1 MTSENKT
8 KNSEQTTLKYLLKT
22 IKQLK
27 LENEKL
33 RMELL
38 KFRKVPSGKISLL
51 LLGIGAL
58 SLAESIIVESP
69 VLAFIGLSL
78 TFWGI
83 LFLFIKPVRFVRST
97 LLDSMALTPYSTV
110 DRIISDL
117 NYKGKA
123 FYIPP
128 YPKEVY
134 LPDHLKGLKDMV
146 AFISAQGSKKMP
158 PIEDLAKRRF
168 LLQHPRG
175 ICVTPPGLGLL
186 TLFEEEIGKDF
197 SEIDTDELPT
207 TLSELVIANFHL
219 ARDIKLEMSP
229 KKAKLT
235 VEKPLY
241 GNLYGNQEL
250 KSLRMLGG
258 PLISAIACALA
269 KSSGK
274 IVMIERQEIIE
285 NGERID
291 IIFRFIED

>member
-1 MTSENKT
+1 
-8 KNSEQTTLKYLLKT
+8 
-22 IKQLK
+22 
-27 LENEKL
+27 
-33 RMELL
+33 MELL
-38 KFRKVPSGKISLL
+38 KFRKVPSEKISLF

-58 SLAESIIVESP
+58 SLIESIIVESP
-69 VLAFIGLSL
+69 VIAFIGLSL
-78 TFWGI
+78 TFWGV
-83 LFLFIKPVRFVRST
+83 LFLFIKPVRFVRGT
-97 LLDSMALTPYSTV
+97 LLDFMALTPYSTV
-110 DRIISDL
+110 DRIIFDL

-146 AFISAQGSKKMP
+146 VFISADVSKKMP

-197 SEIDTDELPT
+197 SEIDIDELPMS
-207 TLSELVIANFHL
+207 LSELIIANFHL
-219 ARDIKLEMSP
+219 ARDIKLEILP
-229 KKAKLT
+229 KKARLS

-241 GNLYGNQEL
+241 GSLYKNREL
-250 KSLRMLGG
+250 KSLRMLGD
-258 PLISAIACALA
+258 PLVSAVACAIA

-274 IVMIERQEIIE
+274 IVMIEREETIE
-285 NGERID
+285 NGERIAVT
-291 IIFRFIED
+291 FRFVED